1 MTFAPKHNPFIIY
14 LISSLFRNTRSLALA
29 RRKTVL
35 FKGKRIIVV
44 VLISVETDNLVRLF
58 GVTLSL
64 VATQRSRA
72 SELLWVVMY
81 VLSGR
86 NCFLFGLSIV
96 GLITKHAETFYFSFD
111 CAKNQIFTLYV
122 AKHWSAVPRAL
133 WTGRE
138 ASRKHRWRQTHTNPN
153 LRKSLFWEISQTKRV
168 SQPWKERTFAR
179 RTETYIAPR
188 H

>member
-1 MTFAPKHNPFIIY
+1 M
-14 LISSLFRNTRSLALA
+14 
-29 RRKTVL
+29 L
-35 FKGKRIIVV
+35 FKGKRIIVL
-44 VLISVETDNLVRLF
+44 VLNSIETGNMVRLF

-86 NCFLFGLSIV
+86 NCFLFGWSIV
-96 GLITKHAETFYFSFD
+96 GLITKHAETFYFYFD
-111 CAKNQIFTLYV
+111 CAKTQIFKLYV
-122 AKHWSAVPRAL
+122 AKHWSAATRAL

-168 SQPWKERTFAR
+168 SQPWKERSFAR
-179 RTETYIAPR
+179 RTEMYIAPR